1 MTRKL
6 ISPDRSRSWVRFPN
20 ADFPTYTDSMT
31 KLLRPAHHPEE
42 IEKEKFASLKELDV
56 EKKHWLKEMVKLDM
70 RAMAGDLKLLDQKI
84 HRRKGD
90 PCSEEEEHT
99 IVVWILVRE
108 RLQSR
113 NWSVG
118 R

>member
-1 MTRKL
+1 M
-6 ISPDRSRSWVRFPN
+6 
-20 ADFPTYTDSMT
+20 
-31 KLLRPAHHPEE
+31 
-42 IEKEKFASLKELDV
+42 

-84 HRRKGD
+84 HRRKGN
-90 PCSEEEEHT
+90 PYNEEEEHT

-113 NWSVG
+113 KWSVRG
-118 R
+118 KTFWFSIVRNPFCFLSIWNP